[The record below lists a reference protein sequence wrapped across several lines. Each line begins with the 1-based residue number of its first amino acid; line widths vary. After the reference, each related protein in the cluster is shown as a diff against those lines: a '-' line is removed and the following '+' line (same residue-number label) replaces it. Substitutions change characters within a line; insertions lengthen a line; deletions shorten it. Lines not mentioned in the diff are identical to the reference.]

1 VEADEMTP
9 NDLYSECAPVKQKR
23 KASESMFFPLRPF
36 KPDRFLAIPLEAQFR
51 SGNSHMLSNA
61 RAKALLKRL
70 GL

>member
-1 VEADEMTP
+1 MTP
-9 NDLYSECAPVKQKR
+9 NDLYSECAPVHRKR
-23 KASESMFFPLRPF
+23 TPSESMFFPLTPR
-36 KPDRFLAIPLEAQFR
+36 KPDRFLAIPLEAQTR

>member
-1 VEADEMTP
+1 MTP
-9 NDLYSECAPVKQKR
+9 NDLYSECAPVRQKR
-23 KASESMFFPLRPF
+23 KPSENFRFPLQPY
-36 KPDRFLAIPLEAQFR
+36 KPDRFRATPLGVQVR